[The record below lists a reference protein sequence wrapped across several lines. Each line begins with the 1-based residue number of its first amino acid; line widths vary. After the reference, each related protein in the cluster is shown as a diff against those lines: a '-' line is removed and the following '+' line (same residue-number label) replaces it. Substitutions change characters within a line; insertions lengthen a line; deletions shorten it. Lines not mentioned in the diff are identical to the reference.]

1 MCSFLRA
8 GVLYMFNDST
18 QRLPSWAMALAE
30 CQGARRT
37 VKSERPH
44 CFEITLKGEVLQM
57 AAPDE
62 YVASEWLQALLQSAS
77 GVSRQLILE
86 DLF

>member
-1 MCSFLRA
+1 MYLFYRA

-18 QRLPSWAMALAE
+18 QRLPSWAVALAE
-30 CQGARRT
+30 CQGAQRT

-44 CFEITLKGEVLQM
+44 CFEMTLKGELLQM

-77 GVSRQLILE
+77 GVSI
-86 DLF
+86 